1 MLASTTDVAMAD
13 LGRAMASRIHLQ
25 VLSTQVAAKLS
36 VALAL
41 SVDLLT
47 LAEERGRLC
56 RDEGGREGIVYY
68 RNVFP
73 LLSYAC

>member
-1 MLASTTDVAMAD
+1 
-13 LGRAMASRIHLQ
+13 MASRIHLQ